1 MVLESILSS
10 RDIEKRPIEMLIYSI
25 VVASIS
31 IWSAYI
37 IFPTSASIVF
47 LFLISIALVPVIY
60 STIKDDEIKEE
71 NTGRSVSLGF
81 FERHGTVL
89 KIYAYFFLGIIIA
102 TSFWYMFIPEQQAQV
117 MFSLEIETTKV
128 LGAFSSDYG
137 FSDIFSNNLKVMIL
151 SFFVSFIFGTGA
163 IFILS
168 WNAAVIGI
176 FIGNIGKELI
186 QIHNSKIIALIIAL
200 IQGLSGI
207 ALHGIPE
214 IAAYCI
220 AGIAGAILSIGITKG
235 HKTDI
240 ILNDSTKLFIM
251 ATTIIMAAAFV
262 EVYITPV
269 L

>member
-10 RDIEKRPIEMLIYSI
+10 RDIEKRPIEMLAYSI
-25 VVASIS
+25 IVASIS

-37 IFPTSASIVF
+37 IFPSSASIVF
-47 LFLISIALVPVIY
+47 LFLISIALVPIIY
-60 STIKDDEIKEE
+60 GTIKDDELKEE
-71 NTGRSVSLGF
+71 KTDRSVSLGF

-117 MFSLEIETTKV
+117 MFSLEIETTKA

-137 FSDIFSNNLKVMIL
+137 FSDILINNLKVMIL

-168 WNAAVIGI
+168 WNAAVVGI

-200 IQGLSGI
+200 
-207 ALHGIPE
+207 
-214 IAAYCI
+214 
-220 AGIAGAILSIGITKG
+220 
-235 HKTDI
+235 
-240 ILNDSTKLFIM
+240 
-251 ATTIIMAAAFV
+251 
-262 EVYITPV
+262 
-269 L
+269 